1 MNEVVARYAGSM
13 SLDLRHSSQSSKS
26 MLDGIRMEN
35 DHGSSSSK
43 LQLPKLE
50 PREWD
55 RFEFTIKL
63 ENIDNLEICKLYLV
77 VRYVVIGWDLA
88 EFWDNNSGKNF
99 YIGFERQTS

>member
-1 MNEVVARYAGSM
+1 
-13 SLDLRHSSQSSKS
+13 
-26 MLDGIRMEN
+26 MEN
-35 DHGSSSSK
+35 DHGSSLSK

-55 RFEFTIKL
+55 CFEFMIKL

-77 VRYVVIGWDLA
+77 ICYIVIGWDLA
-88 EFWDNNSGKNF
+88 KFWDNNSGKNF

>member
-1 MNEVVARYAGSM
+1 
-13 SLDLRHSSQSSKS
+13 
-26 MLDGIRMEN
+26 MEN
-35 DHGSSSSK
+35 DHGSSLSK

-55 RFEFTIKL
+55 RFEFMIKL

-88 EFWDNNSGKNF
+88 ESWDNNSGKNF